1 MFYNNYGRT
10 DANVSAVGF
19 GGMQFDLKKTNEE
32 NAQLLQYSFDKGIN
46 YFDTAPGYCE
56 DHSEDIFGIAMK
68 QMAADRDKF
77 YVSTKGMPVNATSVD
92 KTIEMVKKS
101 LKRLNLE
108 KIDFY
113 HVWCL
118 RKMEHY
124 EMAMKQG
131 GQYEGL
137 MKCKE
142 QGLIDNIVVS
152 SHLPGSQITDIM
164 KEGKFEGVLLGVNIL
179 NFLYR
184 WEGVQQ
190 AYSNGFGVVAMNPL
204 AGGQIPK
211 NEKEFAFLAGEGE
224 TPTEA
229 AIRFITS
236 CPEITIALMGFTTR
250 EHIDIACRIAEAEK
264 PFTAEDMNRIQNS
277 LSTNMNSLCTGCGYC
292 RKSCPKNIH
301 IPGYM
306 QYYNSKPLFGKTDKE
321 MTEQLKFE
329 LEWGLLVEDTGRSGD
344 CIKCGKCEETCT
356 QHLDIIKR
364 LEEIAEMEKAISA
377 S

>member
-1 MFYNNYGRT
+1 MFYSEYGKT
-10 DANVSAVGF
+10 GAMVSAIGF
-19 GGMQFDLKKTNEE
+19 GGMQFDVSKSNEE
-32 NAQLLQYSFDKGIN
+32 NAELLCYAYDKGIN
-46 YFDTAPGYCE
+46 YFDTAPGYC
-56 DHSEDIFGIAMK
+56 DDRSEDIFGIAMK
-68 QMAADRDKF
+68 LMADKRDQF
-77 YVSTKGMPVNATSVD
+77 YVSTKGMPTDVD
-92 KTIEMVKKS
+92 SPEKAVEMVKKS

-124 EMAMKQG
+124 EMAVRQG

-137 MKCKE
+137 LRCKE
-142 QGLIDNIVVS
+142 EGLIDNIVVS

-164 KEGKFEGVLLGVNIL
+164 KNGEFAGVLLGVNIL

-190 AYSNGFGVVAMNPL
+190 AYSDGYGVVAMNPL

-224 TPTEA
+224 TPTET
-229 AIRFITS
+229 AIRFIVS

-250 EHIDIACRIAEAEK
+250 EHIDMACRIAEEAK
-264 PFTAEDMNRIQNS
+264 PFTMEDMNRIQHS

-301 IPGYM
+301 VPGYM
-306 QYYNSKPLFGKTDKE
+306 QFYNAKPLFGKTDKQ
-321 MTEQLKFE
+321 MIEQLKFD
-329 LEWGLLVEDTGRSGD
+329 LEWGLLVEDTGRSAD
-344 CIKCGKCEETCT
+344 CIECGKCEETCT
-356 QHLDIIKR
+356 QHLDIIRR
-364 LEEIAEMEKAISA
+364 LAEIADMEKAVK
-377 S
+377 